1 MLTNARQGDTAAGC
15 GLQLVLIA
23 PEKFTVDLVIVVTRA
38 EDDPSVSC
46 QCPHLMS
53 TYRGVKACLA

>member
-1 MLTNARQGDTAAGC
+1 MLTNARQGDTGC

-46 QCPHLMS
+46 QC
-53 TYRGVKACLA
+53 